1 MCGLLARLHE
11 AGELAGQRGFD
22 GDVQQLLDPFSHDQF
37 YVGAKARYA
46 VEGTA
51 YPSHFPKTPGKPDLE
66 VAYISEDS
74 SLVNE
79 FVARGVLNLCYRL
92 GVRGSERP
100 PRPAFVRPGSRRR
113 GETLARRFR
122 IVGDVNGQCSGRSL
136 ANEHAARK
144 SC

>member
-1 MCGLLARLHE
+1 MCGLLARLRE

-22 GDVQQLLDPFSHDQF
+22 GDVQQLLGPFSHDQF
-37 YVGAKARYA
+37 YVRAKARYA

-51 YPSHFPKTPGKPDLE
+51 YPSHFPKTLGKPDLE

-92 GVRGSERP
+92 DVRGPERP
-100 PRPAFVRPGSRRR
+100 
-113 GETLARRFR
+113 
-122 IVGDVNGQCSGRSL
+122 GDVAVACSDFQHNRAMPLCSNGVAL
-136 ANEHAARK
+136 PD
-144 SC
+144 

>member
-1 MCGLLARLHE
+1 MCGLLARLRE
-11 AGELAGQRGFD
+11 ASELAGQRGFD
-22 GDVQQLLDPFSHDQF
+22 GDVQYYRILFRTINF
-37 YVGAKARYA
+37 YVRAKAWYA
-46 VEGTA
+46 IEGTA
-51 YPSHFPKTPGKPDLE
+51 YPSHFPKTPGKPDRGA
-66 VAYISEDS
+66 AYISEDS
-74 SLVNE
+74 PLVNE

-122 IVGDVNGQCSGRSL
+122 IVGDEDGRCSGQSL
-136 ANEHAARK
+136 ADEQTARK